1 MKKNGSQCKVP
12 VKIERN
18 TYVYVYVC
26 RLAIV
31 CVCVLTSNPP
41 LFSSALSDW
50 LLIIDDGEVGM

>member
-18 TYVYVYVC
+18 TYVYVCVC

-31 CVCVLTSNPP
+31 CVCAHVQPSIIF
-41 LFSSALSDW
+41 FSLVRLAVDH
-50 LLIIDDGEVGM
+50 